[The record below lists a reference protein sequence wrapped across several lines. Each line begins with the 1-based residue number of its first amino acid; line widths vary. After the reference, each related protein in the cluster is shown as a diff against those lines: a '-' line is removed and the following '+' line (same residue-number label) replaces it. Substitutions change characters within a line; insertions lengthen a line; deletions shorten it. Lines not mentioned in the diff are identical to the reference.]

1 MSYFLG
7 YSKLAEAQIKKL
19 DKSLQKRIISKLERI
34 RVRPFSYVKKLIGV
48 PEYSLRVGDYRIILD
63 IVEGKLIILVLELGH
78 RKNVYKKK

>member
-1 MSYFLG
+1 MSYSLG

-19 DKSLQKRIISKLERI
+19 DKSLQKRIISKLGRI

-63 IVEGKLIILVLELGH
+63 IVKGKLIILVLEVGH
-78 RKNVYKKK
+78 RKNIYKK